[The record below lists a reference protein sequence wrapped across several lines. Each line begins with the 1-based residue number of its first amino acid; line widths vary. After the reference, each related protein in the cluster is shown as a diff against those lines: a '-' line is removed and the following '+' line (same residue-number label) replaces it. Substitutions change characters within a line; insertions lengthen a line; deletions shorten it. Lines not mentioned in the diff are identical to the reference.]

1 MDAQLINWGGLA
13 GLLALGVAILRVV
26 VVSARD
32 TSRSL
37 RGQDKELAELKGDVA
52 GLDAKVSGL
61 AEGQAELRADMEAG
75 QAELKADMKAGQ
87 AELKADM
94 KAGQTELKT
103 DMNAGYAGLVARVA
117 GLEKGQAGLDAKVA
131 GLEKGQER
139 IDRNVLQVVRGLGEV
154 RGELKR
160 IAPREKVA
168 AGGS

>member
-75 QAELKADMKAGQ
+75 QAELRADMKAGQ

-103 DMNAGYAGLVARVA
+103 DMNAGYAGLDARVA

-160 IAPREKVA
+160 IAPREKVG